1 VKQETD
7 LNEERFILERLK
19 WLIFIRWF
27 TVLFIVAATLTAINI
42 FNVALLSLHI
52 YLVALFIAAYN
63 AGFKLY
69 IQYLPEG
76 NHPTGIKRLAVV
88 QGMLDI
94 ISLTILIHFTGGI
107 ENPFIFYFIFHTILT
122 GMLLPGKGSYIQ
134 AGIISSMVAG
144 LFISEYLGVMQ
155 HHPIKGFLDIGI
167 YKNPTYIVAITFVFT
182 STIFIATF
190 FTVSVAEKV
199 KRREKELAENRKEL
213 QEANLKL
220 LEKDRLKDE
229 YVTMVSHDLKTP
241 LASIQS
247 LIEVLMG
254 GFAGQVVDEK
264 IKEIL
269 QRIQRK
275 IEFLHHYTKD
285 LLDLSRIRSAK
296 QLNIEELDIKEVID
310 TAVEIVLPKKEEKDL
325 EVSIEIDDKLPHI
338 KADKE
343 LMIYVFMN
351 LIANAFKYTASGGKV
366 WIKVSQTGG
375 LMTAEVKDTGI
386 GIPPGDI
393 PHIFEEFYRASNVV
407 KTTKGTGLGLSLVR
421 HIIERHSGTIS
432 IESEQGKGSAFR
444 FTMPIRMED

>member
-1 VKQETD
+1 

-42 FNVALLSLHI
+42 FKVALLSLHI

-167 YKNPTYIVAITFVFT
+167 YKNPHT
-182 STIFIATF
+182 
-190 FTVSVAEKV
+190 
-199 KRREKELAENRKEL
+199 
-213 QEANLKL
+213 
-220 LEKDRLKDE
+220 
-229 YVTMVSHDLKTP
+229 
-241 LASIQS
+241 
-247 LIEVLMG
+247 
-254 GFAGQVVDEK
+254 
-264 IKEIL
+264 
-269 QRIQRK
+269 
-275 IEFLHHYTKD
+275 
-285 LLDLSRIRSAK
+285 
-296 QLNIEELDIKEVID
+296 
-310 TAVEIVLPKKEEKDL
+310 
-325 EVSIEIDDKLPHI
+325 
-338 KADKE
+338 
-343 LMIYVFMN
+343 
-351 LIANAFKYTASGGKV
+351 
-366 WIKVSQTGG
+366 
-375 LMTAEVKDTGI
+375 
-386 GIPPGDI
+386 
-393 PHIFEEFYRASNVV
+393 
-407 KTTKGTGLGLSLVR
+407 
-421 HIIERHSGTIS
+421 
-432 IESEQGKGSAFR
+432 
-444 FTMPIRMED
+444 